1 MKHPI
6 FILLISA
13 LILVQCNKKS
23 IEKSPKNLAQAK
35 ALWETKKIDAY
46 TMTFTVSCFCIVDL
60 NQPAEVVVKN
70 NKIITVN
77 GSPYDDSF
85 LLFGSYKTVPELFA
99 HIEEMQK
106 QNPVVEKLEF
116 DPTYGFP
123 SYIYYDVSEMIAD
136 EEIGYSV
143 SDFKPQ

>member
-6 FILLISA
+6 FLLLLSCLSLA
-13 LILVQCNKKS
+13 QCTKESSYKPP
-23 IEKSPKNLAQAK
+23 EDLAQAK
-35 ALWETKKIDAY
+35 SLWESKKIDSY
-46 TMTFTVSCFCIVDL
+46 TMTFNVSCFCIVDL
-60 NQPAEVVVKN
+60 NKPAEVVVKK

-77 GSPYDDSF
+77 GIAYDNSF
-85 LLFGSYKTVPELFA
+85 PLYGSYKTIQELFS

-106 QNPVVEKLEF
+106 KNPVVEELEF

-123 SYIYYDVSEMIAD
+123 SYIYYDVSEIIAD
-136 EEIGYSV
+136 EEIGYRV